1 MTYLAIAGLQLELDV
16 EDNLS
21 LLEKEID
28 GVMRRFPWVQ
38 MVVLPELCTFGPGTG
53 HAVGM
58 PGEVE
63 NCFREAAAK
72 NGVWLIPGSIY
83 ERSGEAVYN
92 TAPVINPKGEVVVRC
107 RKHYPFL
114 PYEQGVTEGDDFAIF
129 DVPGVG
135 RVGVLICYDMWY
147 PEMVRTLAW
156 MGAEVVICPSL
167 TNTID
172 RKVELAISRAHAAI
186 NQVYFLNLN
195 VAGRMAVGQSIFVGP
210 DGQVIHQAGTGREI
224 MTLEADL
231 GHLRR
236 VRERGMYGL
245 CQTLKSFRDHPLDFP
260 PYREAGRNP
269 GAFAHLGP
277 LTVPSREGTGEE
289 ADEAADAPNYDWTND
304 KSGTGST

>member
-1 MTYLAIAGLQLELDV
+1 MSYLAIAGLQLELEI

-28 GVMRRFPWVQ
+28 SVMKRFPWVQ
-38 MVVLPELCTFGPGTG
+38 MVVLPELCTFGPGADQ
-53 HAVGM
+53 AVRM

-83 ERSGEAVYN
+83 ERSGDAVYN
-92 TAPVINPKGEVVVRC
+92 TAPVINPKGEVVARY
-107 RKHYPFL
+107 RKQYPFL
-114 PYEQGVTEGDDFAIF
+114 PYEQNVAAGDDFVVF
-129 DVPGVG
+129 DVPGAG
-135 RVGVLICYDMWY
+135 RVGLIICYDMWY

-172 RKVELAISRAHAAI
+172 RKVELAISQSHAAV
-186 NQVYFLNLN
+186 NQLYFLNLN
-195 VAGRMAVGQSIFVGP
+195 AAGRMAFGQSIFIGP
-210 DGQVIHQAGTGREI
+210 DGQVIHLAGTGREI
-224 MTLEADL
+224 MTLEVDFR
-231 GHLRR
+231 HVER

-245 CQTLKSFRDHPLDFP
+245 CQTLKSFRDHPVVFP
-260 PYREAGRNP
+260 PYREGGKNP
-269 GAFAHLGP
+269 GAFADLGP
-277 LTVPSREGTGEE
+277 LAVPARDGPGEE
-289 ADEAADAPNYDWTND
+289 PAEAAGAPVSDWPKS